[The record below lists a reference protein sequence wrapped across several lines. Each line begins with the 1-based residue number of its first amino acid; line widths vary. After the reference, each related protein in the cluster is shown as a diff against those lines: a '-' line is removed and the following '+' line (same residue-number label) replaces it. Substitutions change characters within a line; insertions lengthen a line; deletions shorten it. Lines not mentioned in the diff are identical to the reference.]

1 MNRNHKRDFGYLNY
15 CTTFSVEGDESVQY
29 DTRACFNEI
38 VSYYREEN
46 ERVLVSGIKASNKYV
61 VEVRFGNPVQDDNNC
76 CLLSKEELSEW
87 IEDMKRFAD
96 FEFNI
101 RPCDEKYYDESEDE
115 ERYFEDD
122 EAVFV
127 DLKFENR
134 PFAEH
139 FLVLEMIKH
148 SYEFPFN
155 FSVYQAIKFRKI
167 INPNELLVNLHN
179 MIFCCNVR
187 FPSFACQDHTIVYSS
202 YINSDSYR
210 TFVMMRTLEEIKQ
223 YLAVTQTLSA
233 VFDPAVLSI
242 EYVNDR
248 VATSIAHN
256 MRDCESNKAA
266 KACKEQIEKFDYID
280 EGSSI
285 IRNFERYFDPK
296 LCKERLDK
304 YLNTYER
311 IKRNG

>member
-1 MNRNHKRDFGYLNY
+1 MHPGHKRDFSYLNY

-38 VSYYREEN
+38 VLRYREKDDS
-46 ERVLVSGIKASNKYV
+46 VLVSGITASNKYV

-76 CLLSKEELSEW
+76 CLLSKDELSEW

-101 RPCDEKYYDESEDE
+101 RPCTNTYYDENEDE
-115 ERYFEDD
+115 ERDFEEN
-122 EAVFV
+122 EAVLV
-127 DLKFENR
+127 DLKFDNR

-155 FSVYQAIKFRKI
+155 FSVYQAVKFRNV
-167 INPNELLVNLHN
+167 INPNELLINLHN

-187 FPSFACQDHTIVYSS
+187 FSNHSCQDHVITFGSW
-202 YINSDSYR
+202 INSYDYR
-210 TFVMMRTLEEIKQ
+210 NFVMMRTSEEIKQ

-233 VFDPAVLSI
+233 VFDPAVLGI

-248 VATSIAHN
+248 IAANIAHN
-256 MRDCESNKAA
+256 LRDDKSNEAT
-266 KACKEQIEKFDYID
+266 KACKEQVEKFDYID
-280 EGSSI
+280 EDNSI

-296 LCKERLDK
+296 LCKKRLDK

-311 IKRNG
+311 IKRNE